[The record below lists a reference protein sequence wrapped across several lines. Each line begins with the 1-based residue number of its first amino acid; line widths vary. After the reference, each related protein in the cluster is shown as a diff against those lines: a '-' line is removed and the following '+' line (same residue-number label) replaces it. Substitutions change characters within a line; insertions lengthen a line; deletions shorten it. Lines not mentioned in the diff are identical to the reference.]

1 MTILDRFRL
10 DDRVAIVTDAS
21 SVLGA
26 ALAKGL
32 AEAGADL
39 VLAAPRTD
47 GLHEAADI
55 VRRSG
60 RRVLTVPTDI
70 TDPGRCTA
78 LVEATL
84 DKFRRVDVLV
94 NNAELVSVGPAI
106 GESVHEF
113 RSVIDVNLHGSYWAA
128 QACGRVMQPGSSIVN
143 ISSILGITNTGLPQA
158 AYSASK
164 AAIGGVTRD
173 LAQQWGSR
181 KGIRVNAI
189 APGVFTSAISRK
201 YPKSHIEQLD
211 RRMLLGRTGEPEELA
226 STVVWLASEA
236 GGYVTGQTIVVDG
249 GMTIT

>member
-1 MTILDRFRL
+1 MLRVEGPAAIEIQHQSGVILERINRFFGWQAVGRIALRQAPLSRRKPRRRRMTILDRFRL

-32 AEAGADL
+32 AEAGADV

-47 GLHEAADI
+47 GLQEAADI

-70 TDPGRCTA
+70 TDPSRCTA

-84 DKFRRVDVLV
+84 DKFTRVDILV

-106 GESVHEF
+106 GESVHDF
-113 RSVIDVNLHGSYWAA
+113 RSVIDVNLHGSSWAA

-143 ISSILGITNTGLPQA
+143 ISSILGITNTGLPRA

-164 AAIGGVTRD
+164 ASSTPGSPATSPNNGV
-173 LAQQWGSR
+173 AQ
-181 KGIRVNAI
+181 KA
-189 APGVFTSAISRK
+189 F
-201 YPKSHIEQLD
+201 
-211 RRMLLGRTGEPEELA
+211 A
-226 STVVWLASEA
+226 S
-236 GGYVTGQTIVVDG
+236 
-249 GMTIT
+249 M